1 MSNST
6 VERAIKVVL
15 ERFNSLK
22 WTFGCSHT
30 ETLSALREL
39 IVLHMKLKSH
49 STVLRLLLETT
60 IEIIEKEKHSKIL
73 HEAAKTM
80 GSMYSTC
87 GLADQGHEMI
97 QQMRLQIITGSASS
111 EKSSFKLNKSVSKVC
126 YVFLVTFEQ
135 TISGDLTSSYSE
147 TMADLLTETVL
158 YESFTRSIS
167 KSHTE
172 VILARAASLR
182 AFLVSRKRKVQ
193 IEGLERQ
200 AHEIFVKKWG
210 SSLKVGSGIS
220 LIFCVSLLEEL
231 GHHDTYNVKIGHSA
245 CIASVAK
252 VESLL
257 KNDKTQQAYEVALC
271 ALNFISEQRA
281 YHDLQNVGYGL
292 RLSTLMADRG
302 PGKQLKPGADPKL
315 RSDMM
320 ELSRR
325 IIREVLQACKDSKID
340 FVRLQLRE
348 LNELV
353 GLLGEQQNHVDLEVS
368 SSNSGPY
375 HHHRTHNVGQWLL
388 KLLWSSREV
397 QKNWSSTTII
407 SIGRL
412 YVQATYANKDH
423 RSRAIRLCEDI
434 CYNLRRVWGALDPK
448 TLEMSE
454 LLSQLYTSMGHHRE
468 AMGVHENILR
478 LVVEGDDDDD
488 RTVDT
493 MDSKRAKMHVEWL
506 KQCYL
511 RLKGWDKSPALY
523 RDLVNAILHMEEYR
537 HKPEW
542 QGMPGT
548 DHWDKKEPA
557 SASVGTFVVPS
568 EWEFKDP
575 ETADKQ
581 TDGKET
587 ATHQRSGMAMKR
599 ATSNWGLNYFQHS
612 LQSDH
617 DERQGHAQGSKTQQ
631 AAKPVILDGDDDGF
645 ESAAEEV
652 DEKAQVI
659 KGGANGVRV

>member
-6 VERAIKVVL
+6 IERAIKVVL

-22 WTFGCSHT
+22 WNFGCSHS
-30 ETLSALREL
+30 ETLSTLREL

-49 STVLRLLLETT
+49 STVLRMLLETT

-135 TISGDLTSSYSE
+135 TISGDLTASYSE

-158 YESFTRSIS
+158 YDSFTRSIS
-167 KSHTE
+167 KSHTD

-220 LIFCVSLLEEL
+220 LVFCVSLLEEL
-231 GHHDTYNVKIGHSA
+231 GHHDTHNVKIGHSA
-245 CIASVAK
+245 CISSVAK

-257 KNDKTQQAYEVALC
+257 KDDKPQQAYEVAIC
-271 ALNFISEQRA
+271 AFNFISQQRA

-292 RLSTLMADRG
+292 KLSTLMADRG
-302 PGKQLKPGADPKL
+302 LVKPLKPGVDPKV

-348 LNELV
+348 LNELA
-353 GLLGEQQNHVDLEVS
+353 GLLGAQQNHVDLEVS
-368 SSNSGPY
+368 CSKSGLYHRHHTHTKLDSGSSKYSGLPAKSR
-375 HHHRTHNVGQWLL
+375 RTGRPPQ
-388 KLLWSSREV
+388 SSPSVADTCR
-397 QKNWSSTTII
+397 QRMPTKIIALAPSDFAKTFATTSAASGAP
-407 SIGRL
+407 SIQR
-412 YVQATYANKDH
+412 
-423 RSRAIRLCEDI
+423 RSRCPSYFRNCTQAWVITARQWACM
-434 CYNLRRVWGALDPK
+434 K
-448 TLEMSE
+448 T
-454 LLSQLYTSMGHHRE
+454 
-468 AMGVHENILR
+468 
-478 LVVEGDDDDD
+478 
-488 RTVDT
+488 
-493 MDSKRAKMHVEWL
+493 
-506 KQCYL
+506 
-511 RLKGWDKSPALY
+511 
-523 RDLVNAILHMEEYR
+523 
-537 HKPEW
+537 
-542 QGMPGT
+542 
-548 DHWDKKEPA
+548 
-557 SASVGTFVVPS
+557 F
-568 EWEFKDP
+568 
-575 ETADKQ
+575 
-581 TDGKET
+581 
-587 ATHQRSGMAMKR
+587 
-599 ATSNWGLNYFQHS
+599 
-612 LQSDH
+612 
-617 DERQGHAQGSKTQQ
+617 
-631 AAKPVILDGDDDGF
+631 
-645 ESAAEEV
+645 
-652 DEKAQVI
+652 
-659 KGGANGVRV
+659 